1 MRRLVLGL
9 AFATLTTGLACGPA
23 SPPKAPDA
31 VVQRAAFDL
40 SCPAEQLSFLA
51 LAKSSPRSFG
61 VTGCSK
67 KATYIELC
75 SIAMYGM
82 ITNKSCQWT
91 IDGGIQSN
99 AAGPPPVQ
107 SATGPAPASS

>member
-1 MRRLVLGL
+1 VI
-9 AFATLTTGLACGPA
+9 
-23 SPPKAPDA
+23 
-31 VVQRAAFDL
+31 
-40 SCPAEQLSFLA
+40 
-51 LAKSSPRSFG
+51 
-61 VTGCSK
+61 GCSK

-99 AAGPPPVQ
+99 AAGPPPVL
-107 SATGPAPASS
+107 SGTGPAPASS